1 MFKRPEGTYEVGENT
16 TDNILA
22 DEANP
27 LNRIS
32 AIVPNDAKI
41 LDIGAGNGLLA
52 MVLNKTKKNIIIDGI
67 EPNRHAAKLAIS
79 HYRHFHVGYAQE
91 FFRHIKSENY
101 DYIVLADVLEHMS
114 DPLQFLRELSDYM
127 STTTRIVISLPNVA
141 FGSTRIAL
149 LNGDFDYVDSG
160 ILERSHLRFFTLK
173 TVTSFISASG
183 LNIERL
189 QYLKKDIFS
198 TEIQLGKYPLSYCC
212 YRKIMKDNLSF
223 VYQFLIVLTRNCC
236 TTIHEEYGGKIRFQ
250 WVKYI
255 IMKLV
260 SVLSARQ

>member
-1 MFKRPEGTYEVGENT
+1 MFRRPEGTYEVGEKAIP
-16 TDNILA
+16 NILA
-22 DEANP
+22 DDANP

-41 LDIGAGNGLLA
+41 LDIGAGSGLLA
-52 MVLNKTKKNIIIDGI
+52 LVLTKAKKNIVIDGI
-67 EPNRHAAKLAIS
+67 EPNQHAANLAIS
-79 HYRHFHVGYAQE
+79 HYRHFHIGYAQE
-91 FFRHIKSENY
+91 FLNHIQFENY

-114 DPLQFLRELSDYM
+114 DPLHFLRELTDCLSE
-127 STTTRIVISLPNVA
+127 TTRIVISLPNVA

-183 LNIERL
+183 FNIERL
-189 QYLKKDIFS
+189 QYLKRDIFS
-198 TEIQLGKYPLSYCC
+198 TEIQLAKYPFNYSC

-223 VYQFLIVLTRNCC
+223 VYQFLIVLTKNSC
-236 TTIHEEYGGKIRFQ
+236 TAIHEEYGGNTRFQ
-250 WVKYI
+250 LAKYI
-255 IMKLV
+255 MKKFIYT
-260 SVLSARQ
+260 SSARQ